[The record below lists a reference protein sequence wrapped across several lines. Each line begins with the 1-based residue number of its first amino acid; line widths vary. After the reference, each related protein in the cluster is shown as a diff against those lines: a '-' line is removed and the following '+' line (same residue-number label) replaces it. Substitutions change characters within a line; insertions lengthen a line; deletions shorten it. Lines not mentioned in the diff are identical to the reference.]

1 MTICNSL
8 AWLLV
13 KTYLTICDSL
23 CICNDYV
30 VGDIMSLC
38 PFTQPGIVL
47 LPGIV
52 TLHHLLPECLIV
64 LLVLPKYCLTD
75 IVLFDSHLPNTYFE
89 HTAKTL
95 HKLYNNAT
103 PHIFSTF
110 SNSHKD
116 LTYIKQKGLQHIYY
130 QINPWF

>member
-23 CICNDYV
+23 CICSDYV

-47 LPGIV
+47 MPGIV
-52 TLHHLLPECLIV
+52 TMHHLLHECITGYI
-64 LLVLPKYCLTD
+64 LPDCAACAAK
-75 IVLFDSHLPNTYFE
+75 ILP
-89 HTAKTL
+89 
-95 HKLYNNAT
+95 
-103 PHIFSTF
+103 
-110 SNSHKD
+110 D
-116 LTYIKQKGLQHIYY
+116 
-130 QINPWF
+130 